1 MGQPILAGLFLY
13 LRNMSIAIP
22 TLIEKDIRCGKA
34 RYQTYQTGMGGQS
47 VLVVP
52 DNSYITIFGY
62 DYSPAGGGMG
72 VYGDN
77 ADALTG
83 RNVLNRSSI
92 RAFETQQISFYTGQ
106 AFHPFIHHVNV
117 ATRPFPFQVENN
129 DFGTPNDLLQA
140 QVLHEIDN
148 TPQNRSTYII
158 SNRSVAI
165 TVGLIQ
171 RVELNAS
178 NTIPVTDKTPPNLT
192 YGGST
197 ATPNVESVFS
207 SNLANSPSQVQPSL
221 KQFQDYGL
229 GGVPGNAQDQ
239 AFALPDQTD
248 GLIEP
253 SQYLQ
258 TIFGL
263 TFREAAAANYFLNVH
278 YALYTNQTPEQL
290 G

>member
-1 MGQPILAGLFLY
+1 
-13 LRNMSIAIP
+13 MSITIP

-52 DNSYITIFGY
+52 DNSYIIIFGY
-62 DYSPAGGGMG
+62 DYSPAGGGFQVG
-72 VYGDN
+72 ESSDDN
-77 ADALTG
+77 EFLHSAK
-83 RNVLNRSSI
+83 I
-92 RAFETQQISFYTGQ
+92 RPFETQQISFYTGQ
-106 AFHPFIHHVNV
+106 AFHPFIHHVDIRRSGEDRLGNS
-117 ATRPFPFQVENN
+117 NN
-129 DFGTPNDLLQA
+129 QFDINASPIA
-140 QVLHEIDN
+140 
-148 TPQNRSTYII
+148 RSTYII

-171 RVELNAS
+171 RVELNAAS
-178 NTIPVTDKTPPNLT
+178 AIPVTDKTPPNLT
-192 YGGST
+192 YGGD
-197 ATPNVESVFS
+197 AQTPNVESIFS

-239 AFALPDQTD
+239 AFALPDRID

-253 SQYLQ
+253 TQYLED
-258 TIFGL
+258 TFGI

-278 YALYTNQTPEQL
+278 YALYTNQTPEAL

>member
-1 MGQPILAGLFLY
+1 
-13 LRNMSIAIP
+13 MSIAIP

-62 DYSPAGGGMG
+62 DYSPAGGGIQTQESFSR
-72 VYGDN
+72 N
-77 ADALTG
+77 TSALQTES
-83 RNVLNRSSI
+83 RL

-117 ATRPFPFQVENN
+117 STSIGLRTWDEQDPANVTTTEYRASF
-129 DFGTPNDLLQA
+129 
-140 QVLHEIDN
+140 EIDN

-178 NTIPVTDKTPPNLT
+178 NTIPVTDKTPANLT

-197 ATPNVESVFS
+197 AVPNVESVFS
-207 SNLANSPSQVQPSL
+207 SNLANPPSQVQPSL

-258 TIFGL
+258 SQFSLQI
-263 TFREAAAANYFLNVH
+263 REAAASNYFLNVH

>member
-1 MGQPILAGLFLY
+1 
-13 LRNMSIAIP
+13 MSIAIP

-52 DNSYITIFGY
+52 DNSYIVIFGY
-62 DYSPAGGGMG
+62 DYSPAGGGI
-72 VYGDN
+72 VLGDGT
-77 ADALTG
+77 AGSDPKLMPS
-83 RNVLNRSSI
+83 RLRV
-92 RAFETQQISFYTGQ
+92 FQTQQISFYTGQ
-106 AFHPFIHHVNV
+106 AFHPFIHHFDMRRSGEDSSSPTVD
-117 ATRPFPFQVENN
+117 RY
-129 DFGTPNDLLQA
+129 
-140 QVLHEIDN
+140 EIVSQ
-148 TPQNRSTYII
+148 PIERSTYII

-178 NTIPVTDKTPPNLT
+178 NTIPVTDKTPANLT
-192 YGGST
+192 YGGSA

-207 SNLANSPSQVQPSL
+207 SNLANPPSQVQPSL

-253 SQYLQ
+253 TQYLQ
-258 TIFGL
+258 DTFGI

>member
-1 MGQPILAGLFLY
+1 
-13 LRNMSIAIP
+13 MSIAIP

-62 DYSPAGGGMG
+62 DYSPAGGGI
-72 VYGDN
+72 VRQ
-77 ADALTG
+77 DASGQTG
-83 RNVLNRSSI
+83 TANLINPSI
-92 RAFETQQISFYTGQ
+92 LRPFETQQISFYTGQ
-106 AFHPFIHHVNV
+106 AFHPFIHHFDMRNGI
-117 ATRPFPFQVENN
+117 TRIDNTPEGE
-129 DFGTPNDLLQA
+129 GTR
-140 QVLHEIDN
+140 VIRISEIQN

-171 RVELNAS
+171 RVELNAAS
-178 NTIPVTDKTPPNLT
+178 AIPVTDKTPANLT

-207 SNLANSPSQVQPSL
+207 SNLANPPSQVQPSL

-258 TIFGL
+258 TEFGL
-263 TFREAAAANYFLNVH
+263 NEREAAACNYFLNVH

>member
-1 MGQPILAGLFLY
+1 
-13 LRNMSIAIP
+13 MSITIP
-22 TLIEKDIRCGKA
+22 SGIEKDIKCGRA

-52 DNSYITIFGY
+52 DNAYIVIYGY
-62 DYSPAGGGMG
+62 DYSPAGGGIQQTG
-72 VYGDN
+72 N
-77 ADALTG
+77 SLPADEG
-83 RNVLNRSSI
+83 SFVLMREQM

-106 AFHPFIHHVNV
+106 AFHPFIHHFDADHVTTWGTN
-117 ATRPFPFQVENN
+117 RPA
-129 DFGTPNDLLQA
+129 LS
-140 QVLHEIDN
+140 IKN
-148 TPQNRSTYII
+148 TPLSRSTYII

-171 RVELNAS
+171 RIELNQAAA
-178 NTIPVTDKTPPNLT
+178 IPVTDKTPPSLT
-192 YGGST
+192 YGGDVQ
-197 ATPNVESVFS
+197 TPNVESVFS
-207 SNLANSPSQVQPSL
+207 SNIANPPSFVQPSL

-239 AFALPDQTD
+239 AFALPDRID

-258 TIFGL
+258 DTFGL
-263 TFREAAAANYFLNVH
+263 EFREAAACNYFLNVH
-278 YALYTNQTPEQL
+278 YALYTQQEPESL

>member
-1 MGQPILAGLFLY
+1 
-13 LRNMSIAIP
+13 MSIAIP

-52 DNSYITIFGY
+52 DNSYIIIFGY
-62 DYSPAGGGMG
+62 DYSPAGGGILVGQTTLG
-72 VYGDN
+72 VND
-77 ADALTG
+77 
-83 RNVLNRSSI
+83 VLVKDRI
-92 RAFETQQISFYTGQ
+92 RPFETQQISFYTGQ
-106 AFHPFIHHVNV
+106 AFHPFIHHV
-117 ATRPFPFQVENN
+117 
-129 DFGTPNDLLQA
+129 DFSFGGRADQTA
-140 QVLHEIDN
+140 GGSIDN

-171 RVELNAS
+171 RVQLNAAAA
-178 NTIPVTDKTPPNLT
+178 IPVTDKTPANLT
-192 YGGST
+192 YGGSA

-207 SNLANSPSQVQPSL
+207 SNLGNPPSQVQPSL
-221 KQFQDYGL
+221 KQFLDYGL

-239 AFALPDQTD
+239 AFALPDQLD

-258 TIFGL
+258 DAFGL
-263 TFREAAAANYFLNVH
+263 EFREAAACNYFLNVH
-278 YALYTNQTPEQL
+278 YALYSQQEPESL

>member
-62 DYSPAGGGMG
+62 DYSPAGGGITDQG
-72 VYGDN
+72 LSAPISDGTFRQTQ
-77 ADALTG
+77 A
-83 RNVLNRSSI
+83 SI

-106 AFHPFIHHVNV
+106 AFHPFIHHVDIQTAPVLRRWNASDPANV
-117 ATRPFPFQVENN
+117 EANLVQIFHTV
-129 DFGTPNDLLQA
+129 DT
-140 QVLHEIDN
+140 

-192 YGGST
+192 YGGSA
-197 ATPNVESVFS
+197 ATPNVESIFS
-207 SNLANSPSQVQPSL
+207 SNLANSPSFVQPSL

-239 AFALPDQTD
+239 CFALPENTD

-253 SQYLQ
+253 SDYLQ
-258 TIFGL
+258 D
-263 TFREAAAANYFLNVH
+263 TFSLNVREQAASNYFLNVH

>member
-1 MGQPILAGLFLY
+1 
-13 LRNMSIAIP
+13 MSIAIP

-52 DNSYITIFGY
+52 DNSYIIIFGY
-62 DYSPAGGGMG
+62 DYSPAGGGLFVAG
-72 VYGDN
+72 NSIGTATGQLARFA
-77 ADALTG
+77 AD
-83 RNVLNRSSI
+83 I
-92 RAFETQQISFYTGQ
+92 RPFETQQISFYTGQ
-106 AFHPFIHHVNV
+106 AFHPFIHHVDIQSS
-117 ATRPFPFQVENN
+117 AFPLTTENN
-129 DFGTPNDLLQA
+129 DPGQPNDTTT
-140 QVLHEIDN
+140 VSIINTIDN
-148 TPQNRSTYII
+148 TPVQRQTYII

-165 TVGLIQ
+165 TVGLIS
-171 RVELNAS
+171 RIELNAAS
-178 NTIPVTDKTPPNLT
+178 TIPVTDKTPPNLT

-197 ATPNVESVFS
+197 ATPNVESIFS
-207 SNLANSPSQVQPSL
+207 SNLANPPSFVQPSL

-253 SQYLQ
+253 SQYLFNIAGQ
-258 TIFGL
+258 SV
-263 TFREAAAANYFLNVH
+263 RETAGCNYFLNVH
-278 YALYTNQTPEQL
+278 YALYTNTTPEAL

>member
-1 MGQPILAGLFLY
+1 
-13 LRNMSIAIP
+13 MSIAIP

-52 DNSYITIFGY
+52 DNSYIIIFGY
-62 DYSPAGGGMG
+62 DYSPAGGGQVRSQSIPVG
-72 VYGDN
+72 TFTQLT
-77 ADALTG
+77 DAA
-83 RNVLNRSSI
+83 I
-92 RAFETQQISFYTGQ
+92 RAYETQQISFYTGQ
-106 AFHPFIHHVNV
+106 AFHPFIHHVNI
-117 ATRPFPFQVENN
+117 ASSITGRDRDPGSGE
-129 DFGTPNDLLQA
+129 LLSVQMISE
-140 QVLHEIDN
+140 VDN

-171 RVELNAS
+171 RVELNAA

-192 YGGST
+192 YGGSA
-197 ATPNVESVFS
+197 ATPNVESIYS

-253 SQYLQ
+253 SQYANVISLSY
-258 TIFGL
+258 
-263 TFREAAAANYFLNVH
+263 REAAASNYFCNVH

>member
-1 MGQPILAGLFLY
+1 
-13 LRNMSIAIP
+13 MSIAIP

-62 DYSPAGGGMG
+62 DYSPAGGGMA
-72 VYGDN
+72 VTGDRLPLTN
-77 ADALTG
+77 ANARQHSTI
-83 RNVLNRSSI
+83 I
-92 RAFETQQISFYTGQ
+92 RPFETQQISFYTGQ
-106 AFHPFIHHVNV
+106 AFHPFVHHVNINSS
-117 ATRPFPFQVENN
+117 AIY
-129 DFGTPNDLLQA
+129 DPNDGLI
-140 QVLHEIDN
+140 QVVNEIDN
-148 TPQNRSTYII
+148 TPQNRSAYII

-165 TVGLIQ
+165 TVGLIK
-171 RVELNAS
+171 RVELNAAS
-178 NTIPVTDKTPPNLT
+178 TIPVTDKTPANLT

-197 ATPNVESVFS
+197 ATPNVESIFS

-239 AFALPDQTD
+239 AFALPENID

-253 SQYLQ
+253 TQYLQ
-258 TIFGL
+258 STFGL
-263 TFREAAAANYFLNVH
+263 IFREQAGSNYFLNVH

>member
-1 MGQPILAGLFLY
+1 
-13 LRNMSIAIP
+13 MSIAIP

-52 DNSYITIFGY
+52 DNSYIIIFGY
-62 DYSPAGGGMG
+62 DYSPAGGGLF
-72 VYGDN
+72 VFQN
-77 ADALTG
+77 IPDATSF
-83 RNVLNRSSI
+83 SSHSDSVK
-92 RAFETQQISFYTGQ
+92 AFETQQISFYTGQ
-106 AFHPFIHHVNV
+106 AFHPFIHHVDLKTNIALRRWDSTV
-117 ATRPFPFQVENN
+117 PDNNSATTYKISQ
-129 DFGTPNDLLQA
+129 
-140 QVLHEIDN
+140 EIDSK
-148 TPQNRSTYII
+148 PQNRSTYII

-178 NTIPVTDKTPPNLT
+178 STIPVTDKTPASLT
-192 YGGST
+192 YGGSA
-197 ATPNVESVFS
+197 ATPNVESIFS

-239 AFALPDQTD
+239 AFALPDQID

-253 SQYLQ
+253 SQYLEN
-258 TIFGL
+258 
-263 TFREAAAANYFLNVH
+263 TFSLGIRESAASNYFLNVH
-278 YALYTNQTPEQL
+278 YALYTQQEPESL

>member
-1 MGQPILAGLFLY
+1 
-13 LRNMSIAIP
+13 MSIAIP

-52 DNSYITIFGY
+52 DNSYIIIFGY
-62 DYSPAGGGMG
+62 DYSPAGGGINVAG
-72 VYGDN
+72 N
-77 ADALTG
+77 AMSSGNNSFSLHAG
-83 RNVLNRSSI
+83 RI
-92 RAFETQQISFYTGQ
+92 QPFETQQISFYTGQ
-106 AFHPFIHHVNV
+106 AFHPFIHHINV
-117 ATRPFPFQVENN
+117 SSSA
-129 DFGTPNDLLQA
+129 
-140 QVLHEIDN
+140 VLNTWNIEDPANVGVSIYQTIQEIDN

-165 TVGLIQ
+165 TVGLIL
-171 RVELNAS
+171 RVELNQAAA
-178 NTIPVTDKTPPNLT
+178 IPVTDKTPPSLT
-192 YGGST
+192 YGGSA

-207 SNLANSPSQVQPSL
+207 SNLANPPSQVQPSL

-239 AFALPDQTD
+239 AFAVPDQTD

-258 TIFGL
+258 DNFGL
-263 TFREAAAANYFLNVH
+263 SIREQSSSNYFLNVH
-278 YALYTNQTPEQL
+278 YALYTNTTPEAL

>member
-1 MGQPILAGLFLY
+1 
-13 LRNMSIAIP
+13 MSIAIP

-52 DNSYITIFGY
+52 DNSYIVIFGY
-62 DYSPAGGGMG
+62 DYSPAGGGIAIIG
-72 VYGDN
+72 NQVN
-77 ADALTG
+77 ASNG
-83 RNVLNRSSI
+83 NSSLSAAAI
-92 RAFETQQISFYTGQ
+92 RPFETQQISFYTGQ

-117 ATRPFPFQVENN
+117 NTNAFLRIWNTEDAANN
-129 DFGTPNDLLQA
+129 FSSQIQLSNE
-140 QVLHEIDN
+140 VDN

-165 TVGLIQ
+165 TVGLIN
-171 RVELNAS
+171 RVELNAA

-192 YGGST
+192 YGGSA
-197 ATPNVESVFS
+197 ATPNVESIFS
-207 SNLANSPSQVQPSL
+207 SNLGNPPSFVQPSL

-239 AFALPDQTD
+239 CFALPDQTD

-253 SQYLQ
+253 TQYINDQ
-258 TIFGL
+258 FGSSS
-263 TFREAAAANYFLNVH
+263 RENANMNYFLNVH